1 MGKQNST
8 EFILNGA
15 ILQDTLLQSYRS
27 FHLILQSIFVAV
39 GAGLSIAILSFERP
53 VQAYLALIILAAIF
67 TLSIYLLLRM
77 RKIIV
82 ERGNDVNYWH
92 RELIK
97 AERSHTSIERFFTRF
112 KIHQQARRRDVQHL
126 EQLFLSDQEISDS
139 DIDQLIQKG
148 LGHTR
153 RVIDLWLFLGLG
165 IIWLIIL
172 GVGSYYTIAH
182 FLAM

>member
-1 MGKQNST
+1 MGKQDST

-15 ILQDTLLQSYRS
+15 IMQDTLLQSYRS

-39 GAGLSIAILSFERP
+39 GAGLSIAILSFEKP
-53 VQAYLALIILAAIF
+53 IQAYLALVILVAIF
-67 TLSIYLLLRM
+67 VLGIYLLLRM

-97 AERSHTSIERFFTRF
+97 AERSHIPTERFFTRF
-112 KIHQQARRRDVQHL
+112 KIHQQARRKDVQHL
-126 EQLFLSDQEISDS
+126 EQLFLSDKEISDS
-139 DIDQLIQKG
+139 EIDQLIQKG

-153 RVIDLWLFLGLG
+153 RVVDIWLFLGLWT
-165 IIWLIIL
+165 IWLIIL
-172 GVGSYYTIAH
+172 VVGSYYTITH
-182 FLAM
+182 F

>member
-1 MGKQNST
+1 MGKQDST

-39 GAGLSIAILSFERP
+39 GAGLSIAILSFEKP
-53 VQAYLALIILAAIF
+53 IQAYLALIILLAIF
-67 TLSIYLLLRM
+67 LLSIYLLLRM
-77 RKIIV
+77 RTIIV

-97 AERSHTSIERFFTRF
+97 VERSRTADERLFTRF

-126 EQLFLSDQEISDS
+126 EKLFLSDTKISDL
-139 DIDQLIQKG
+139 DIDELIQKG

-165 IIWLIIL
+165 AVWLIIL
-172 GVGSYYTIAH
+172 VVGSYYTIAH
-182 FLAM
+182 F